1 MQRGALRTALRCAV
15 VASATALAPRNP
27 VALGLVK
34 YAHNACVAVVDAE
47 SGALLFAGE
56 RERFSR
62 VKNDGGCVGDVA
74 RRALE
79 TCGRTLDDVV
89 SVVSNDHHRSV
100 ASTEAACARA
110 ARLGTSCLV
119 DAEDAADPFNSYDQ
133 IETECSHHRA
143 HALGAAATFGEAENG
158 IVVVW
163 DGMGDEAR
171 RFRGGAKARW
181 RDDADDGV
189 HYLGDARVLFQDIP
203 DGARE
208 CETVYRE
215 TADGLS
221 PLFKRW
227 CVSPQSS
234 ADLFNYADW
243 FDAPLDSLG
252 AAYSFVSH
260 VVFGDW
266 NACGKVMGLAPWG
279 SPEEHVDAGWGS
291 KTHATWAPRARL
303 AAAKVF
309 ADRDRP
315 RLYSGSVWPNDDDES
330 GLRVDRRAALKILE
344 AAAAALERRDLAF
357 ANKDNWRAAR
367 DDDDARACCAVLAH
381 AAQRDLEAVALP
393 FAAKAASRKP
403 ERVVLCGGV
412 ALNSCLNGKVEAA
425 LTNVVVPPA
434 PGDEGCALGCAVAA
448 LAALDTRV
456 PEAGW
461 GASLPFGGA
470 APSTDDVREARE
482 AFADWIAFEDVDD
495 EALIATCAEAVAEEE
510 GLVFWYDGRSEFGPR
525 ALGHRSIIA
534 PATKADV
541 VDEIN
546 RVVKGREDF
555 RPLAP
560 AILEEEAAAFF
571 EGGTWGY
578 APSPYM
584 ARVWRLTK
592 EAANLA
598 PACCHADRTARPQ
611 TVSKDETSISRYRRL
626 VELVFQKTKCPCVL
640 NTSFNTKPAEPIVE
654 SPTGACAS
662 FAEAASRG
670 VDSSYR
676 LLLVFPGVLGVPK
689 DCPVNETTGDCDDAS
704 SLFPT
709 RRHDEWTLSSSSTS
723 DGASS
728 LKLVLADLD
737 EPDEDG
743 SRTGRGVVS
752 LTDDLEAAI
761 YEACDGSASARDIAE
776 ALVAENSEDDPVS
789 FRDVYLRM
797 ARLWRKTLVTL
808 G

>member
-1 MQRGALRTALRCAV
+1 MPVLCDVERLRRL
-15 VASATALAPRNP
+15 SA
-27 VALGLVK
+27 K
-34 YAHNACVAVVDAE
+34 
-47 SGALLFAGE
+47 
-56 RERFSR
+56 SR
-62 VKNDGGCVGDVA
+62 
-74 RRALE
+74 
-79 TCGRTLDDVV
+79 
-89 SVVSNDHHRSV
+89 SS
-100 ASTEAACARA
+100 
-110 ARLGTSCLV
+110 
-119 DAEDAADPFNSYDQ
+119 
-133 IETECSHHRA
+133 
-143 HALGAAATFGEAENG
+143 
-158 IVVVW
+158 
-163 DGMGDEAR
+163 
-171 RFRGGAKARW
+171 KARSGRGW
-181 RDDADDGV
+181 
-189 HYLGDARVLFQDIP
+189 
-203 DGARE
+203 
-208 CETVYRE
+208 
-215 TADGLS
+215 
-221 PLFKRW
+221 
-227 CVSPQSS
+227 
-234 ADLFNYADW
+234 
-243 FDAPLDSLG
+243 
-252 AAYSFVSH
+252 SF
-260 VVFGDW
+260 
-266 NACGKVMGLAPWG
+266 AGLAPWG

-425 LTNVVVPPA
+425 LTNVVAPP
-434 PGDEGCALGCAVAA
+434 PSGLLLEGTARTRFGGRSQTAVSPAGPARAGRRGLRSGLRRRRARGVGHARSGGRLGRLAAVRRRGAVDGRRTRGARGVRRLDRLRGRRRRGVNRDMRRGGRGGRGAGLLVRAAGVSLSAEATPVWADACAVGRRASPSFRTAENRRQTTQVRRPVRVRTARAGPPVHHRAGHESRRRRRDQPRRERPGRLPAA
-448 LAALDTRV
+448 RAGEILGRGNLSSVRV
-456 PEAGW
+456 PSRGRDYSTPSVLSVKRTHDPAV
-461 GASLPFGGA
+461 PDDA
-470 APSTDDVREARE
+470 ANPQ
-482 AFADWIAFEDVDD
+482 
-495 EALIATCAEAVAEEE
+495 
-510 GLVFWYDGRSEFGPR
+510 
-525 ALGHRSIIA
+525 
-534 PATKADV
+534 
-541 VDEIN
+541 
-546 RVVKGREDF
+546 
-555 RPLAP
+555 

-709 RRHDEWTLSSSSTS
+709 RRHDRWTLSSSSTS

-743 SRTGRGVVS
+743 SRTGRGVVP
-752 LTDDLEAAI
+752 LADDLEAAI

>member
-1 MQRGALRTALRCAV
+1 M
-15 VASATALAPRNP
+15 
-27 VALGLVK
+27 
-34 YAHNACVAVVDAE
+34 
-47 SGALLFAGE
+47 
-56 RERFSR
+56 
-62 VKNDGGCVGDVA
+62 
-74 RRALE
+74 
-79 TCGRTLDDVV
+79 
-89 SVVSNDHHRSV
+89 
-100 ASTEAACARA
+100 
-110 ARLGTSCLV
+110 
-119 DAEDAADPFNSYDQ
+119 
-133 IETECSHHRA
+133 
-143 HALGAAATFGEAENG
+143 
-158 IVVVW
+158 
-163 DGMGDEAR
+163 
-171 RFRGGAKARW
+171 
-181 RDDADDGV
+181 
-189 HYLGDARVLFQDIP
+189 
-203 DGARE
+203 
-208 CETVYRE
+208 
-215 TADGLS
+215 
-221 PLFKRW
+221 
-227 CVSPQSS
+227 
-234 ADLFNYADW
+234 
-243 FDAPLDSLG
+243 
-252 AAYSFVSH
+252 
-260 VVFGDW
+260 
-266 NACGKVMGLAPWG
+266 
-279 SPEEHVDAGWGS
+279 
-291 KTHATWAPRARL
+291 
-303 AAAKVF
+303 
-309 ADRDRP
+309 
-315 RLYSGSVWPNDDDES
+315 
-330 GLRVDRRAALKILE
+330 
-344 AAAAALERRDLAF
+344 
-357 ANKDNWRAAR
+357 
-367 DDDDARACCAVLAH
+367 
-381 AAQRDLEAVALP
+381 
-393 FAAKAASRKP
+393 
-403 ERVVLCGGV
+403 
-412 ALNSCLNGKVEAA
+412 
-425 LTNVVVPPA
+425 
-434 PGDEGCALGCAVAA
+434 
-448 LAALDTRV
+448 DTRV

-510 GLVFWYDGRSEFGPR
+510 GLVFWYAPPASLSRRRRRPSGLMRAPLDGGRRPRSGRRRTEGKRRRYDGRSEFGPR

-560 AILEEEAAAFF
+560 ARSSGAGISRRSASRREDAIYSTPSVLSVKRTHDPAVPDDAANPQAILEEEAAAFF

-689 DCPVNETTGDCDDAS
+689 DCPFNETTGDCDDAS

-743 SRTGRGVVS
+743 SRTGRGVVP